1 MQQALLGRQQGAD
14 RGYGYRLRS
23 VEADEYEDAYSY
35 TLYVDVGAV
44 MQYSAYL
51 NADFFGNN
59 I

>member
-1 MQQALLGRQQGAD
+1 MQIETVW
-14 RGYGYRLRS
+14 GYGYRLRS